1 MQGAKVLVV
10 DDSTSVRKVLE
21 RLLSTRG
28 LVVTTSETAEQGL
41 EAVSHNT
48 PNLVIA
54 DVVMPG
60 MSGFELCQMLKLNK
74 TTQGVPVILI
84 SGIINEGVI
93 AQAQQA
99 GAFDVVSKPFT
110 PDDLFPKIERALNA
124 AKHVTPAISEPAP
137 ASPPPVP
144 IPTAAPA
151 LTLTPPTTPI
161 PPASSPPSPAA
172 ATPSRAEPFQ
182 PTQPASAPITPTS
195 QTTVVSPN
203 HNQSL
208 MEELRPFLDKPE
220 IESVL
225 VIDNTGK
232 LLAWV
237 GQTLDEPDLLA
248 TYLHTM
254 LSISSVMGEKYH
266 LSSIQSLSLEYL
278 GKTLMVN
285 RISDNSSLVLM
296 LRGTGGTGVIRY
308 LVLKQMPQL
317 KAVLGD

>member
-21 RLLSTRG
+21 KLLSTRG
-28 LVVTTSETAEQGL
+28 LVVTTSESAEQGL

-48 PNLVIA
+48 PHLVIA

-60 MSGFELCQMLKLNK
+60 MSGFELCQILKMRESTK
-74 TTQGVPVILI
+74 GVPVILI
-84 SGIINEGVI
+84 SGIINEGVV

-110 PDDLFPKIERALNA
+110 PDDLFPKIERALSA
-124 AKHVTPAISEPAP
+124 AKQASPTTGEPSPAP
-137 ASPPPVP
+137 SPAATPVF
-144 IPTAAPA
+144 TAAS
-151 LTLTPPTTPI
+151 TPTPI
-161 PPASSPPSPAA
+161 PPTPAPSEPVPIAV
-172 ATPSRAEPFQ
+172 SQAEP
-182 PTQPASAPITPTS
+182 PTLPQAAPVPTPPVPSMPANTEPPHQA
-195 QTTVVSPN
+195 
-203 HNQSL
+203 L
-208 MEELRPFLDKPE
+208 MEGLRPFLDKPE

-225 VIDNTGK
+225 VISNTGQ
-232 LLAWV
+232 LLSWA
-237 GQTLDEPDLLA
+237 GQTIEEPDLLA

-266 LSSIQSLSLEYL
+266 LSSIQSLGLEYL
-278 GKTLMVN
+278 GKTVMVN
-285 RISDNSSLVLM
+285 RISDKASLVLL

-317 KAVLGD
+317 KAVLGE

>member
-21 RLLSTRG
+21 KLLSTRG
-28 LVVTTSETAEQGL
+28 LVVTTSESAEQAL

-48 PNLVIA
+48 PHLVIA

-60 MSGFELCQMLKLNK
+60 MSGFELCQMLKMRESTK
-74 TTQGVPVILI
+74 GVPVILI
-84 SGIINEGVI
+84 SGIINEGVV

-110 PDDLFPKIERALNA
+110 PDDLFPKIERALST
-124 AKHVTPAISEPAP
+124 AKQP
-137 ASPPPVP
+137 
-144 IPTAAPA
+144 
-151 LTLTPPTTPI
+151 PPTTDGPS
-161 PPASSPPSPAA
+161 PAPSPAA
-172 ATPSRAEPFQ
+172 TPVFTTTPASTPVAPAPAPSASVPITVGQAEP
-182 PTQPASAPITPTS
+182 PTLPQAPLPTPPVPSMPAYAD
-195 QTTVVSPN
+195 SPP
-203 HNQSL
+203 QAL
-208 MEELRPFLDKPE
+208 MDGLRPFLDKPE

-225 VIDNTGK
+225 VISNTGQ
-232 LLAWV
+232 LLAWA
-237 GQTLDEPDLLA
+237 GQTMEDPDLLA

-266 LSSIQSLSLEYL
+266 LSSIQSLGLEYL
-278 GKTLMVN
+278 GKTVMVN
-285 RISDNSSLVLM
+285 RIGDKSSLVLL

-317 KAVLGD
+317 KAALGE

>member
-41 EAVSHNT
+41 EAARHST
-48 PNLVIA
+48 PQLVIA
-54 DVVMPG
+54 DIVMPG
-60 MSGFELCQMLKLNK
+60 MSGFDLCQMLKLNK
-74 TTQGVPVILI
+74 ATQGVPVILI
-84 SGIINEGVI
+84 SGIINEGVV

-99 GAFDVVSKPFT
+99 GAFDLVSKPFS
-110 PDDLFPKIERALNA
+110 PDDLFPKIERALNK
-124 AKHVTPAISEPAP
+124 AKQIHTAIGEPSPTPPPPALIPAVAPVFTSAP
-137 ASPPPVP
+137 A
-144 IPTAAPA
+144 
-151 LTLTPPTTPI
+151 TTPI
-161 PPASSPPSPAA
+161 PPVSTPPSPVAA
-172 ATPSRAEPFQ
+172 APSHTEPLKPSQ
-182 PTQPASAPITPTS
+182 PTPVPIPPIPQIAAIAHT
-195 QTTVVSPN
+195 
-203 HNQSL
+203 HNQPL
-208 MEELRPFLDKPE
+208 MEELRPFLAKPE

-225 VIDNTGK
+225 VISNMGK

-237 GQTLDEPDLLA
+237 GQTIDEPDLLA

-285 RISDNSSLVLM
+285 RISDMSSLVLM

-317 KAVLGD
+317 KAVLSD

>member
-21 RLLSTRG
+21 KLLSSRG
-28 LVVTTSETAEQGL
+28 LIVTTSESAEQGL

-48 PNLVIA
+48 PQLIIA

-60 MSGFELCQMLKLNK
+60 MSGFELCQMLKMRESTK
-74 TTQGVPVILI
+74 AVPVILI
-84 SGIINEGVI
+84 SGIINEGVV

-124 AKHVTPAISEPAP
+124 AKLASPALSEPPPAPSPAVAP
-137 ASPPPVP
+137 AF
-144 IPTAAPA
+144 TAAPA
-151 LTLTPPTTPI
+151 ASPVS
-161 PPASSPPSPAA
+161 PASTHISPAA
-172 ATPSRAEPFQ
+172 VSASQAEPAVVPQ
-182 PTQPASAPITPTS
+182 AAPLPVPPSASPALEPAHPPAL
-195 QTTVVSPN
+195 V
-203 HNQSL
+203 
-208 MEELRPFLDKPE
+208 EALRPFLDKPE

-225 VIDNTGK
+225 VMSNAGQ
-232 LLAWV
+232 LLAWL
-237 GQTLDEPDLLA
+237 GQSMDEPDLLA

-266 LSSIQSLSLEYL
+266 LSSIQSLVLEYL

-285 RISDNSSLVLM
+285 RISDKTSLVLM

-317 KAVLGD
+317 KAVLGE

>member
-21 RLLSTRG
+21 KLLSTRG
-28 LVVTTSETAEQGL
+28 LVVTTSESAEQGL
-41 EAVSHNT
+41 EAVSHNI
-48 PNLVIA
+48 PQLVIA

-60 MSGFELCQMLKLNK
+60 MSGFELCQMLKMREPTK
-74 TTQGVPVILI
+74 GVPVILI
-84 SGIINEGVI
+84 SGIINEGVV

-124 AKHVTPAISEPAP
+124 AKQAIPSISEPSLNPSPAATPAFTAAP
-137 ASPPPVP
+137 ASTPVPPASTPISPAVIAPSQAEPPIPPPSVPVP
-144 IPTAAPA
+144 IPPTPNTAAIA
-151 LTLTPPTTPI
+151 
-161 PPASSPPSPAA
+161 
-172 ATPSRAEPFQ
+172 
-182 PTQPASAPITPTS
+182 
-195 QTTVVSPN
+195 QT
-203 HNQSL
+203 HHQAL
-208 MEELRPFLDKPE
+208 MEGLRPFLDKPE

-225 VIDNTGK
+225 VISNTGQ

-237 GQTLDEPDLLA
+237 GQTMDEPDLLA

-266 LSSIQSLSLEYL
+266 LSSIQSLILEYL

-285 RISDNSSLVLM
+285 RISDKSSLVLM

-317 KAVLGD
+317 KAVLGE

>member
-21 RLLSTRG
+21 KLLSTRG
-28 LVVTTSETAEQGL
+28 LVVTTSESAEQGL
-41 EAVSHNT
+41 EAVSHTT
-48 PNLVIA
+48 PHLVIA

-60 MSGFELCQMLKLNK
+60 MSGFELCQMLKMRESTK
-74 TTQGVPVILI
+74 GVPVILI
-84 SGIINEGVI
+84 SGIINEGVV

-124 AKHVTPAISEPAP
+124 AKQTIPSISEPSLAP
-137 ASPPPVP
+137 SPAATPVF
-144 IPTAAPA
+144 TATPAP
-151 LTLTPPTTPI
+151 TPI
-161 PPASSPPSPAA
+161 PPTPAPSTPAPIAASQ
-172 ATPSRAEPFQ
+172 AEPSTL
-182 PTQPASAPITPTS
+182 PQPAPAPIPPALS
-195 QTTVVSPN
+195 MPANAQPS
-203 HNQSL
+203 HQAL
-208 MEELRPFLDKPE
+208 MEGLRPFLDKPE

-225 VIDNTGK
+225 VMNNTGQ

-237 GQTLDEPDLLA
+237 GQTIEEPDLLA

-266 LSSIQSLSLEYL
+266 LSSIQSLGLEYL
-278 GKTLMVN
+278 GKTVMVN
-285 RISDNSSLVLM
+285 RVSDKASLVLM

-317 KAVLGD
+317 KAVLGE

>member
-21 RLLSTRG
+21 RLLSARG

-41 EAVSHNT
+41 EAVNHNT

-110 PDDLFPKIERALNA
+110 PDDLFPKIERALSA
-124 AKHVTPAISEPAP
+124 AKQVAPAISEPAP
-137 ASPPPVP
+137 ASPPPIPSATPVFTPTPTTMP
-144 IPTAAPA
+144 IPSVP
-151 LTLTPPTTPI
+151 
-161 PPASSPPSPAA
+161 
-172 ATPSRAEPFQ
+172 ATPSPVAAAPSYAEPLKSAQ
-182 PTQPASAPITPTS
+182 PTPAPIPLTP
-195 QTTVVSPN
+195 QTAAIAQD

-225 VIDNTGK
+225 VINNTGK

-237 GQTLDEPDLLA
+237 GQTIDEPDLLA

-254 LSISSVMGEKYH
+254 LSISSVMGDKYH
-266 LSSIQSLSLEYL
+266 LSSIQSLGLEYL

-285 RISDNSSLVLM
+285 RISDKSSLVLM

-308 LVLKQMPQL
+308 LVLKQMPRL

>member
-28 LVVTTSETAEQGL
+28 LVVSTSETAEQGL
-41 EAVSHNT
+41 EAASRNT

-84 SGIINEGVI
+84 SGIINEGVV

-110 PDDLFPKIERALNA
+110 PDDLFPKIERALHVV
-124 AKHVTPAISEPAP
+124 KQVTPAISKPTP
-137 ASPPPVP
+137 SPTPPVFTP
-144 IPTAAPA
+144 IQA
-151 LTLTPPTTPI
+151 TTPV
-161 PPASSPPSPAA
+161 PPVSSPPSPVAVA
-172 ATPSRAEPFQ
+172 PSQADPPTPPPLAP
-182 PTQPASAPITPTS
+182 APIPPTP
-195 QTTVVSPN
+195 QMAVAAQI
-203 HNQSL
+203 HNQPL
-208 MEELRPFLDKPE
+208 MEVLRPFLDKPE

-225 VIDNTGK
+225 VINNMGK

-237 GQTLDEPDLLA
+237 GQTVDEPDLLA

-254 LSISSVMGEKYH
+254 LSISSVMGDKYH
-266 LSSIQSLSLEYL
+266 LSSIQSLNLEYL

-285 RISDNSSLVLM
+285 RISAKSSLVLM

>member
-21 RLLSTRG
+21 KLLSTRG
-28 LVVTTSETAEQGL
+28 LVVTTSESAEQGL
-41 EAVSHNT
+41 EAVSHTT
-48 PNLVIA
+48 PHLVIA

-60 MSGFELCQMLKLNK
+60 MSGFELCQMLKMRESTK
-74 TTQGVPVILI
+74 GVPVILI
-84 SGIINEGVI
+84 SGIINEGVV

-124 AKHVTPAISEPAP
+124 AKQIAPAISEPTP
-137 ASPPPVP
+137 TPPPPAP
-144 IPTAAPA
+144 IPTVAPVFTSAPA
-151 LTLTPPTTPI
+151 TTPI
-161 PPASSPPSPAA
+161 PPVSTPPSSVAA
-172 ATPSRAEPFQ
+172 APSYTEPLKPPQ
-182 PTQPASAPITPTS
+182 PTPVPIPPTPQIAAIA
-195 QTTVVSPN
+195 QT
-203 HNQSL
+203 HNQPL

-225 VIDNTGK
+225 VISNTGQ

-237 GQTLDEPDLLA
+237 GQTIEEPNLLA

-266 LSSIQSLSLEYL
+266 LSSIQSFSLEYL
-278 GKTLMVN
+278 GKTVMVN
-285 RISDNSSLVLM
+285 RISDKASLVLM

-317 KAVLGD
+317 KAVLGE